1 MTQQTTKGA
10 MLHACGL
17 LIYCINERVDSEG
30 MPFVRLAFLKAQ

>member
-1 MTQQTTKGA
+1 

-30 MPFVRLAFLKAQ
+30 MPLVRLAFLKDCGMGWNLP